1 MFVSSSLPRVRKLAD
16 VCRRTINIKETQ
28 KHEKSL
34 IFQCPYFKRF
44 SGIEK
49 VHRNSIKI
57 TVDLCQEAAKKMPLK
72 REKENLI
79 KEEAP
84 IRVCASRHS
93 TGGVGETRTLAPGF
107 SRPTPLAG
115 APRHQL
121 EYYSELLYVFTKL
134 WRRGWDSNPCA
145 FWANGFQDRLVM
157 TASIPLRD
165 FATLLFYHNQ
175 VYMSIIFFTFLIFPH
190 IRIKDVC

>member
-1 MFVSSSLPRVRKLAD
+1 
-16 VCRRTINIKETQ
+16 
-28 KHEKSL
+28 
-34 IFQCPYFKRF
+34 
-44 SGIEK
+44 
-49 VHRNSIKI
+49 
-57 TVDLCQEAAKKMPLK
+57 MPLK

-165 FATLLFYHNQ
+165 FATLLFYHKQ
-175 VYMSIIFFTFLIFPH
+175 VYMSIIFLYFLNFPVCVVN
-190 IRIKDVC
+190 RYEPLFLKKEEKKWYNSDVSLETEP